1 MKSDKAKNLKKRKL
15 KWIKVPFWLAGIL
28 LVVGAGAYL
37 SYRYLINPEAFAEVP
52 KPPEISRLTDIE
64 KSAGKWKV
72 EVRYFTKGCIPEP
85 EKGDFA
91 DLKRSETQD
100 SGYVFIAKAS
110 MYGLVSQEGALV
122 TDDGEYLKLEKG
134 KTYYYR
140 LVWKGIPSD
149 AQSITIGEAKTV
161 GEGGEEKP
169 PAPQDLTAEPGN
181 QTVTLQWK
189 GGSKTKGEAV
199 GGSKGTVEGLQVVAA
214 AETEGSGQVA
224 KETAGD
230 GRLYNIYRGT
240 KMSISEG
247 SKSSESQKSDGGGSI
262 AVPYQGEGIT
272 YSLITETPVSGYQYA
287 DSGLTNG
294 VTYYYFVKEIANGK
308 EGDSSNK
315 VSAIPQEEGIIK
327 SPSGLSA
334 ESNWFSVTL
343 SWNEVKAADGY
354 RIYYGKT
361 AGEYEKP
368 IEIRKVT
375 TEKDQQETYDVGIDK
390 IDYGVHYY
398 FTVTALKGTSDESV
412 KPDPV
417 YERAIIPGDF
427 SGAEEE
433 GQSPK
438 PDRKVD
444 LNDFQTWI
452 SYRIDYSK
460 NGLTRENHYGD
471 LSGAEEEGQEPK
483 PDGKIDLNDFQT
495 WVSYW
500 LDYKEK
506 SSTNGEKLSE

>member
-1 MKSDKAKNLKKRKL
+1 MISESKRKLKRRKL

-52 KPPEISRLTDIE
+52 RPPEINNLTDIE
-64 KSAGKWKV
+64 RSAGKWEV

-85 EKGDFA
+85 GKGDFA
-91 DLKRSETQD
+91 DLERSETQD

-110 MYGLVSQEGALV
+110 MYGLVPPEGALV
-122 TDDGEYLKLEKG
+122 VDDGEVLKLEKG

-140 LVWKGIPSD
+140 LVWKGTPSGS
-149 AQSITIGEAKTV
+149 QSITIGEAKTI

-214 AETEGSGQVA
+214 AETEGSGQAA

-230 GRLYNIYRGT
+230 GRLYNIYRGA
-240 KMSISEG
+240 KMSISE
-247 SKSSESQKSDGGGSI
+247 SSESSESQRSDGGGNI
-262 AVPYQGEGIT
+262 AVPYKGDGIGYVLIPESPVGGYK
-272 YSLITETPVSGYQYA
+272 YSDT
-287 DSGLTNG
+287 GLTNG
-294 VTYYYFVKEIANGK
+294 VTYYYFVKEVANNK

-315 VSAIPQEEGIIK
+315 VSAIPREEGAIE
-327 SPSGLSA
+327 PPANLSA
-334 ESNWFSVTL
+334 KSNWYSVSL
-343 SWNEVKAADGY
+343 SWDQVKGADGY

-361 AGEYEKP
+361 AGEYEEP

-390 IDYGVHYY
+390 INYGIYYY
-398 FTVTALKGTSDESV
+398 FTVAALKGTQESA

-417 YERAIIPGDF
+417 YERALIPGDLDYD
-427 SGAEEE
+427 
-433 GQSPK
+433 K
-438 PDRKVD
+438 DVDPD
-444 LNDFQTWI
+444 
-452 SYRIDYSK
+452 
-460 NGLTRENHYGD
+460 
-471 LSGAEEEGQEPK
+471 
-483 PDGKIDLNDFQT
+483 DFQT
-495 WVSYW
+495 WVSWW
-500 LDYKEK
+500 LEFQKGDLTISRAVLEGDFNKDGKVDPEDFAIWDTWWLAYEEESGTSKA
-506 SSTNGEKLSE
+506 KLSE